1 MIRRPPRSTLFPY
14 TTLFRS
20 REAGRRSHGRGGEA
34 RRPDGGGA
42 RRGRLAGGLRVSR
55 RPSYELRRDER
66 RPRPCRAGWSR
77 HDRPSRV
84 GCRGTATLYTTGGGR
99 LTIAL

>member
-1 MIRRPPRSTLFPY
+1 RLILLFYSSCSPLSLHSFP
-14 TTLFRS
+14 T
-20 REAGRRSHGRGGEA
+20 RRSSDLEA

-42 RRGRLAGGLRVSR
+42 RRSRLAGGLRISR
-55 RPSYELRRDER
+55 RPSRELRRDER